1 MERSPL
7 LALGLTD
14 DAVWRR
20 ARAGAWEEVFPGVCR
35 VAGARRSWQP
45 DLLAA
50 CLWAGPPGVASHRAA
65 AGLWRLEGF
74 GEGLLEISAPK
85 RRRTARTALIVHR
98 FVPDRRFVTDAQG
111 IPVTNVS
118 RTLMDLAGVVE
129 AEPLERALDY
139 AIRLQMTSVLQLRWG
154 IARLLGPGRR
164 GVGVLSRLLDDRG
177 PGSVPSVTDFQG
189 RVRKLLAG
197 AGLEAVEEYEIR
209 GDGSHSGRL
218 DLQHD
223 RTRRNAEVEER
234 LEGAARD
241 VGRPQVAV
249 RRGCRGRDGSPGL
262 AGRPGSSAAMR
273 RTARTAGLTP
283 LRSAVVAPARKGG
296 RATTLP
302 GR

>member
-1 MERSPL
+1 RCCIAPGSRGSLEAGGGRGGP
-7 LALGLTD
+7 AGDLGT
-14 DAVWRR
+14 
-20 ARAGAWEEVFPGVCR
+20 EE
-35 VAGARRSWQP
+35 
-45 DLLAA
+45 
-50 CLWAGPPGVASHRAA
+50 ASK
-65 AGLWRLEGF
+65 GL
-74 GEGLLEISAPK
+74 P
-85 RRRTARTALIVHR
+85 ALIVHR

-209 GDGSHSGRL
+209 
-218 DLQHD
+218 
-223 RTRRNAEVEER
+223 
-234 LEGAARD
+234 
-241 VGRPQVAV
+241 
-249 RRGCRGRDGSPGL
+249 
-262 AGRPGSSAAMR
+262 
-273 RTARTAGLTP
+273 
-283 LRSAVVAPARKGG
+283 
-296 RATTLP
+296 
-302 GR
+302 